1 MVVAAARGDQ
11 DAKSV
16 IDDHLTRFARTTR
29 RTGLVD
35 TLRRIAAGQ
44 ADTSLLA
51 GRDPLDSAILRAI
64 FDQLGS

>member
-1 MVVAAARGDQ
+1 VSRHTVSCA
-11 DAKSV
+11 
-16 IDDHLTRFARTTR
+16 DHLTRFARTTR